1 MADPTLFTMPSLS
14 ASQLTPVLNAI
25 KAATAA
31 DSSNTIWLE
40 PESESSPKMKTFMEI
55 KIVRKNTGKS
65 ASIKLGCRFNLTI
78 IIKLK
83 LRIQT

>member
-1 MADPTLFTMPSLS
+1 MPSLS

-55 KIVRKNTGKS
+55 KIVRKKTLERAPQSNW
-65 ASIKLGCRFNLTI
+65 AAVLILP
-78 IIKLK
+78 
-83 LRIQT
+83 